1 MPVQSLSK
9 IRSVLI
15 AQHDEIRAEIA
26 AAKTLLGTPL
36 IDRPALRDTLDR
48 LVTFLRRHN
57 NTEEDALRNVL
68 PGLDAFGP
76 VRKGVMISDHIA
88 EHEDLHGTLLRVGA
102 ADTAERI
109 AELTAMLDRLFA
121 HMEHEENL
129 FLNPKLFDGA

>member
-1 MPVQSLSK
+1 MQSLSK
-9 IRSVLI
+9 IRSILI

-26 AAKTLLGTPL
+26 AAKLLLGQPL
-36 IDRPALRDTLDR
+36 IDRPRLQETLDR

-88 EHEDLHGTLLRVGA
+88 EHEDLHGTLVRVGGV
-102 ADTAERI
+102 DNAERI
-109 AELTAMLDRLFA
+109 AELAGMLDRLFA

-129 FLNPKLFDGA
+129 FLNPKLFEGA